1 MFCRNYRKSPSLPQS
16 DSPTEQA
23 RRKQQLADTQ
33 IQYIWSDNVPN
44 VEGIPMSME
53 VPSSDKPTI
62 AWLVKSLEIGLEVVE
77 NRLLN
82 FVGGG
87 SGGTDGQLKSIRNN
101 LKRIKKSQP
110 KGDGESVGSL
120 LGETVS
126 VASRVIFT
134 GIASP
139 TKELDRLQKIVDKH
153 PVEEKL
159 VQQSG
164 LTPFKSLF
172 KSIELQSVAE
182 NFRQD
187 ELFAYYRLG
196 GPNPMLIQ
204 CITQIP
210 DNFPVTEQGYQSVM
224 GQTDSLAEALSSN
237 RLFVLDYAEIQ
248 PLVDNPGEVEGL
260 AKQLFAPLAL
270 FSRPEGQDK
279 LVPVAIQRTQNSAEH
294 EIVYAETGPDEPG
307 YWPWQTAK
315 SIVQM
320 AEGNYHELF
329 VHLGRTHLLIEAFVV
344 ATHRNLAKQHPINIL
359 LMPHFEGTLNI
370 NKEAAT
376 GLIAPGGSIEKILAA
391 KIECSQEAAGKDR
404 LAFDFYENML
414 PTDLKRRGVDNP
426 AILADFPYRDDAL
439 LVWDAIQQW
448 VSDYL
453 DIYYEND
460 DAVNADSELAA
471 WTDNLIDRGKLKGF
485 KPITSKAQLAEVLT
499 MVIFTSSAQH
509 AAVNFPQSSIMAY
522 APAISGVIWGV
533 KDPAGGTE
541 PEWLGTLPPVKIA
554 SDQLDIL
561 HVLGGVYYRRLG
573 YYRSNNF
580 PYFPWFKDERVIGK
594 GNALERFQQALNQIE
609 DQIHSRNQ
617 SREIPYPHLL
627 PSRIPMSI
635 NI

>member
-16 DSPTEQA
+16 DSPAGQA
-23 RRKQQLADTQ
+23 RRKQQLVDTQ
-33 IQYIWSDNVPN
+33 MQYIWSDKVPN
-44 VEGIPMSME
+44 VEGVPMSLE
-53 VPSSDKPTI
+53 VPSGDKPTI

-82 FVGGG
+82 FVDGG
-87 SGGTDGQLKSIRNN
+87 SGGADEELTTVRNN
-101 LKRIKKSQP
+101 LRRIKKLQP
-110 KGDGESVGSL
+110 AGDGESVAL
-120 LGETVS
+120 LLAETVA
-126 VASRVIFT
+126 VANRVIFT
-134 GIASP
+134 RIASP
-139 TKELDRLQKIVDKH
+139 TKALDRLQKIVDEH
-153 PVEEKL
+153 PVKNMR

-164 LTPFKSLF
+164 LTPFKDLF

-182 NFRQD
+182 NFQED

-204 CITQIP
+204 CIPQLP
-210 DNFPVTEQGYQSVM
+210 DNFPVTEQGYRSVM
-224 GQTDSLAEALSSN
+224 GEADSLAAALGSD
-237 RLFVLDYAEIQ
+237 RLFVLDYQEIQ
-248 PLVDNPGEVEGL
+248 LLVDNPGEIDGR

-270 FSRPEGQDK
+270 FARAEGQDK

-294 EIVYAETGPDEPG
+294 AIVYAETDPDKPG

-344 ATHRNLAKQHPINIL
+344 ATQRNLARQHPVNIL

-376 GLIAPGGSIEKILAA
+376 GLIAPNGSIEKILAA
-391 KIECSQEAAGKDR
+391 KIRFSQKAAGEDR

-414 PTDLKRRGVDNP
+414 PTDLKRRRVDDR
-426 AILADFPYRDDAL
+426 AILPEFPYRDDAL
-439 LVWDAIQQW
+439 LVWEAIRQW

-453 DIYYEND
+453 DIYYQND
-460 DAVNADSELAA
+460 DAVNADYELTA
-471 WTDNLIDRGKLKGF
+471 WTDNLMDRGKVKGF

-522 APAISGVIWGV
+522 APAISGVIWGD
-533 KDPAGGTE
+533 KDPAGSNE
-541 PEWLGTLPPVKIA
+541 QEWLGTLPPVKIA

-561 HVLGGVYYRRLG
+561 HVLGSVYYRRLG

-580 PYFPWFKDERVIGK
+580 PYFPWFKDKKVIGK
-594 GNALERFQQALNQIE
+594 GKALEHFQQTLIQIE
-609 DQIHSRNQ
+609 DQIQSRNK
-617 SREIPYPHLL
+617 RRKIPYPHLL